1 MTMRK
6 VLSIFALALLLIG
19 ITACND
25 DKEDSRKQT
34 ITGEL
39 LNNSVDIAEGQSVN
53 VTTSGVLL
61 ELDVTKFLLSL
72 NYTVAVTPGNTV
84 TVSLKDVE
92 LQPSDTYNCYLFS
105 AANAGNGVTNL
116 TGYYRPET
124 GCLYIEFIANST
136 YRVISIAQMYYPYT
150 KYTFTYTDVDDNQV
164 HSVERSNAE
173 LAISVDP
180 SNMNAN
186 VAFGKFALNED
197 GGLIQAVVFQGADAE
212 ATATGYKITY
222 SGETGLR
229 STDGSYVLN
238 ELELIV
244 TGSGQVV
251 NGTVKINEK
260 YNGTIAGKA
269 FAN

>member
-1 MTMRK
+1 MS
-6 VLSIFALALLLIG
+6 LQDADI
-19 ITACND
+19 NP
-25 DKEDSRKQT
+25 
-34 ITGEL
+34 
-39 LNNSVDIAEGQSVN
+39 NNTYQC
-53 VTTSGVLL
+53 
-61 ELDVTKFLLSL
+61 
-72 NYTVAVTPGNTV
+72 YT
-84 TVSLKDVE
+84 
-92 LQPSDTYNCYLFS
+92 FS

-150 KYTFTYTDVDDNQV
+150 KYTFTNT
-164 HSVERSNAE
+164 ETSNSKESLNGE

-180 SNMNAN
+180 SDMSAN

-197 GGLIQAVVFQGADAE
+197 GGLIQAVVFQGAHAE

-238 ELELIV
+238 ELELNI

>member
-1 MTMRK
+1 MKK
-6 VLSIFALALLLIG
+6 VFSILTLALLMLSF
-19 ITACND
+19 TACND
-25 DKEDSRKQT
+25 NDSDQQT
-34 ITGEL
+34 YKIQGQM
-39 LNNSVDIAEGQSVN
+39 LNNSVNISNGQSEKVAISPVELTWKALESKVSVVYSVQIN
-53 VTTSGVLL
+53 NGTTI
-61 ELDVTKFLLSL
+61 
-72 NYTVAVTPGNTV
+72 N
-84 TVSLKDVE
+84 VSLQDADIN
-92 LQPSDTYNCYLFS
+92 PNNTYQCYTFS

-150 KYTFTYTDVDDNQV
+150 KYTFTYTDVNDNQV

-173 LAISVDP
+173 LAISLDP
-180 SNMNAN
+180 SDMSAN

-197 GGLIQAVVFQGADAE
+197 GGIIQAVVFQGAHAE

>member
-1 MTMRK
+1 MKK
-6 VLSIFALALLLIG
+6 VFSILTLALLMLSF
-19 ITACND
+19 TACND
-25 DKEDSRKQT
+25 NDKDQQT
-34 ITGEL
+34 YKIQGQM
-39 LNNSVDIAEGQSVN
+39 LNNSVNISNGQSEKVGISPVELTWKALDSKVSVVYSVQIN
-53 VTTSGVLL
+53 NGTTI
-61 ELDVTKFLLSL
+61 
-72 NYTVAVTPGNTV
+72 N
-84 TVSLKDVE
+84 VSLQDADIN
-92 LQPSDTYNCYLFS
+92 PNNTYQCYTFS

-150 KYTFTYTDVDDNQV
+150 KYNFTNTETGN
-164 HSVERSNAE
+164 SKESLNGE
-173 LAISVDP
+173 LAISLDP
-180 SNMNAN
+180 SDMSAN

-197 GGLIQAVVFQGADAE
+197 GGLIQAVVFQGAHAE

-251 NGTVKINEK
+251 TGTVKINEK

>member
-1 MTMRK
+1 MKK
-6 VLSIFALALLLIG
+6 VFSILTLALLMLSFS
-19 ITACND
+19 ACS
-25 DKEDSRKQT
+25 DKGDEDQQT
-34 ITGEL
+34 YKIQGQM
-39 LNNSVDIAEGQSVN
+39 LNNSVNISNGQSEKVAISPVELTWKALN
-53 VTTSGVLL
+53 SKVSVVYSVQINNGTTI
-61 ELDVTKFLLSL
+61 
-72 NYTVAVTPGNTV
+72 N
-84 TVSLKDVE
+84 VSLQDADIN
-92 LQPSDTYNCYLFS
+92 PNNTYQCYTFS

-116 TGYYRPET
+116 TGFYRPET
-124 GCLYIEFIANST
+124 GCLYIEFIANGT
-136 YRVISIAQMYYPYT
+136 HRVISIAQMYYPYT
-150 KYTFTYTDVDDNQV
+150 KYTFTNT
-164 HSVERSNAE
+164 ETSNSKESLNGE

-180 SNMNAN
+180 SNMSAN

-197 GGLIQAVVFQGADAE
+197 GGLIQAVVFQGVNAE

-238 ELELIV
+238 ELEINV

>member
-1 MTMRK
+1 M
-6 VLSIFALALLLIG
+6 
-19 ITACND
+19 
-25 DKEDSRKQT
+25 
-34 ITGEL
+34 
-39 LNNSVDIAEGQSVN
+39 LNNSVNISNGQSEKVAISPVELTWKALDSKVSVVYSVQIN
-53 VTTSGVLL
+53 DGTTI
-61 ELDVTKFLLSL
+61 
-72 NYTVAVTPGNTV
+72 N
-84 TVSLKDVE
+84 VSLQDADIN
-92 LQPSDTYNCYLFS
+92 PNNTYQCYTFS

-150 KYTFTYTDVDDNQV
+150 KYTFTYTDVNDNQV

-180 SNMNAN
+180 SDMSAN

-197 GGLIQAVVFQGADAE
+197 GGLIQAVVFQGAHAE

-229 STDGSYVLN
+229 STDSSYVLN

-260 YNGTIAGKA
+260 YIGTIAGKA